1 MKVNLLAILVCVFLI
16 SFCSNEEKKDNSNTK
31 APKTESTVQSYT
43 SSESTVDKGIGPIK
57 QVHLGEIN
65 QAMVAKGKEVFK
77 AQCSACHKITKR
89 VVGPALAGVTER
101 RSPEWIMNMIMNP
114 EEMVAKNPAAKQLL
128 AEYLAP
134 MANQNISEDEARA
147 LLEYFRTKSSSSID

>member
-1 MKVNLLAILVCVFLI
+1 MKVNILAILVSVFLF
-16 SFCSNEEKKDNSNTK
+16 SFCSNEGKNENSKTSAMN
-31 APKTESTVQSYT
+31 TESTEQSQK
-43 SSESTVDKGIGPIK
+43 SSESSVDKGIGPIT
-57 QVHLGEIN
+57 QVTLGKID
-65 QAMVAKGKEVFK
+65 QAMVAKGKEIFK

-114 EEMVAKNPAAKQLL
+114 EEMVAKNEAAKQLL

-134 MANQNISEDEARA
+134 MANQNITKEEARA
-147 LLEYFRTKSSSSID
+147 LLEYFRTKTASSAD